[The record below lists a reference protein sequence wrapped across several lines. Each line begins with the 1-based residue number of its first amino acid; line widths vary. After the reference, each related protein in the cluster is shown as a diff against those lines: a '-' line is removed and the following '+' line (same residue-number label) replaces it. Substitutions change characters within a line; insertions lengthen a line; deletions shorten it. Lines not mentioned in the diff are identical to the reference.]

1 MRRKFTTPLLVL
13 PLAAAFMTS
22 LPARPSDESETL
34 IATAE
39 ITSQKACLVNGGYD
53 VEFTVRMRLTNP
65 HARNLIIDKTT
76 GQGPCDAMIA
86 ADREHF
92 IDKKY
97 EYNVIIDREE
107 YFIHNGV
114 PVTSPEDEMKT
125 FLQSPE
131 PRFAILVPGKSLQNE
146 CVCVIGNI
154 YGRPGSLRPGSH
166 VLGFWVRSWPYR
178 TKPEVIHQQWEPIG
192 HLVSNV
198 FLIGPLTFT
207 LPPIE
212 KAQNCPDPE

>member
-1 MRRKFTTPLLVL
+1 MRF
-13 PLAAAFMTS
+13 
-22 LPARPSDESETL
+22 
-34 IATAE
+34 
-39 ITSQKACLVNGGYD
+39 
-53 VEFTVRMRLTNP
+53 TNP

-86 ADREHF
+86 VDREHF

-97 EYNVIIDREE
+97 EYNPIIDREG
-107 YFIHNGV
+107 YFIRDGV
-114 PVTSPEDEMKT
+114 LVTSPEDEMKA

-131 PRFAILVPGKSLQNE
+131 PRFAILAPGKSLQNE
-146 CVCVIGNI
+146 CVSTTGHL
-154 YGRPGSLRPGSH
+154 YGGPGALQPGSH
-166 VLGFWVRSWPYR
+166 VLGFWVPSWTYR

-212 KAQNCPDPE
+212 KAKGCPQ